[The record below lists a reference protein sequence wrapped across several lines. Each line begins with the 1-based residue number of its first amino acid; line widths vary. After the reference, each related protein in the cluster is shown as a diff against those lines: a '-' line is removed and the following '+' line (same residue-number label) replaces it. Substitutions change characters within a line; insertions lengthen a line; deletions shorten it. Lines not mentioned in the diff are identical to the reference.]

1 MNLENIIS
9 IAAESGFNVD
19 EKSRKYQKLFIF
31 FGIHSCQEEL
41 LTFAELVA
49 AAERKAIES
58 EWWMCV
64 QSDLEN
70 GVKSLNE
77 KAAKEFNKNYPKI
90 SKFGAFLNERGK
102 S

>member
-49 AAERKAIES
+49 AAEREACAKVCEDASTPHSDEMHSDAQWAALMLAAAIR
-58 EWWMCV
+58 
-64 QSDLEN
+64 
-70 GVKSLNE
+70 
-77 KAAKEFNKNYPKI
+77 A
-90 SKFGAFLNERGK
+90 RGK